1 MTSARLSSQPNLGD
15 RLLNQL
21 AESGARVTRTRQAVL
36 NALATR
42 ADGFTIEELC
52 RDVQP
57 VGRATVFRTIRL
69 LVQEGLVCKLAMGD
83 ATPRYALARPG
94 HHHHAVCVRCGAI
107 DDFRG
112 CDLDE
117 LVRRVA
123 SAAGSDVLGHR
134 LEVYVVCATCR
145 SSQDKVAAQS
155 VSRKS
160 PSVTARAVNTA

>member
-1 MTSARLSSQPNLGD
+1 MTNARTNNAPTLGD
-15 RLLNQL
+15 RLLHQL
-21 AESGARVTRTRQAVL
+21 AESGARVTRTRRAVL

-57 VGRATVFRTIRL
+57 VGRATVFRTVRL

-117 LVRRVA
+117 LVRGVA

-134 LEVYVVCATCR
+134 LEVYVVCAACHRTAPAV
-145 SSQDKVAAQS
+145 VAPGAHLQRGKEPQS
-155 VSRKS
+155 AS
-160 PSVTARAVNTA
+160 